1 MPDIFAQC
9 PIFTSAH
16 YLARQTTLKDA
27 NDLLQVYS
35 DPAAIPL
42 FNSDNCGGDDF
53 HYQTLARMTKAIAYW
68 QTEYAYHGF
77 VRWSIIDRH
86 KKKAIGTV
94 EIFDQHADDFFDDTA
109 ILRLD
114 LRSDDEQS
122 EPIAE
127 IMDLFLPQIANYFI
141 SSNVATKA
149 PRKAQARIAALKRLG
164 FSSSPEVLVGH
175 DGTEYADYY
184 VRPIRLA
191 AIKVN

>member
-1 MPDIFAQC
+1 MTDVFAKC
-9 PIFTSAH
+9 PIFTSTH
-16 YLARQTTLKDA
+16 YLARQTTPKDA

-35 DPAAIPL
+35 DPAAVPL

-77 VRWSIIDRH
+77 VRWSIIDRQT
-86 KKKAIGTV
+86 KKAIGTV
-94 EIFDQHADDFFDDTA
+94 EIFDRHADDFFDDTA

-114 LRSDDEQS
+114 LRSVYEQS
-122 EPIAE
+122 EAIAE
-127 IMDLFLPQIANYFI
+127 IMNLFLPQITNYFV

-149 PRKAQARIAALKRLG
+149 PRAAHARIDALKQLG
-164 FSSSPEVLVGH
+164 FTGSSEVLVGH
-175 DGTEYADYY
+175 DGTAYTDYFTL
-184 VRPIRLA
+184 PTRLA